1 MLRTIYV
8 LLITALVLL
17 GGAEIAVA
25 ESQLQ
30 ERSSHALSGS
40 YGSGCI
46 YARDVAMTT
55 DDLLSL
61 DESSLQAFI
70 LSGSRYEIYLQP
82 CTLEGKKNPNTLL
95 PNEGHPIMPDVSLEE
110 GAYHIL
116 LENYPEGGS
125 TKVPIKLNVSGPLNG
140 HLTIMIHL
148 SYVDQ
153 GYSGFDDPTESTSP
167 EPIHISP
174 PEDKPLPPEKPVEP
188 AEPPVSQGETPSA
201 GDVNPAVPHEIA
213 EERIVASEEPEPAGA
228 EPVISATVSDVPTI
242 SGEGTANRETSNSLG
257 FVFFGLAGVVALA
270 FALSIAS
277 DFRVIRWFH
286 QKKER

>member
-17 GGAEIAVA
+17 GCGNCRCRVPTARAFFY
-25 ESQLQ
+25 
-30 ERSSHALSGS
+30 ALSGS

-46 YARDVAMTT
+46 HARDVAMTT

-153 GYSGFDDPTESTSP
+153 GYSGFDDLTESTSP

-174 PEDKPLPPEKPVEP
+174 PEDKPLPRKSPWSRPSHLFPKEKPLCR
-188 AEPPVSQGETPSA
+188 GC
-201 GDVNPAVPHEIA
+201 NPAVPHEIA
-213 EERIVASEEPEPAGA
+213 EERIVVTEKPEPGR
-228 EPVISATVSDVPTI
+228 S
-242 SGEGTANRETSNSLG
+242 
-257 FVFFGLAGVVALA
+257 
-270 FALSIAS
+270 
-277 DFRVIRWFH
+277 
-286 QKKER
+286 